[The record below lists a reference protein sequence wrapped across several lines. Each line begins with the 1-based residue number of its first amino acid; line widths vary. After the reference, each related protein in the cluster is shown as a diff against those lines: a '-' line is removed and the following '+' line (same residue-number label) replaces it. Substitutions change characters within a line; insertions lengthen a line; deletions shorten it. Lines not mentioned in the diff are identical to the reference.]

1 MEQCGQNET
10 PNPLTHEKTLE
21 SEGNKVEEKPV
32 DSEGTQPVESLQ
44 SITNMGNERANKDA
58 PPLDSPTN
66 ISQLEDLVNNNSGKK
81 RILGR
86 EIQSIQ
92 VSSNEDV
99 DQCGASACV
108 RDKAATIDGNTKP
121 CAFPKH
127 DEAQQELIELREK
140 IQLLEKQNLQKTLLQ
155 PSPSPNSQRRR
166 GTAFGLGSVSKSA
179 KQEMVEVKEASLKL
193 EDDNRDL
200 KLQISELRKVMAGT
214 LAKRY
219 EGDLADLE
227 VEQLQVKLRQTE
239 EAKARLEME
248 AAEEASNI
256 FKNPAASA
264 GSGDADSN
272 IQHACGE
279 QERNELREKLRLPE
293 IQKAKNDVVLQPT
306 ASPSSHTQRGTMFGR
321 ANISK
326 PAQQEI
332 ADLK

>member
-179 KQEMVEVKEASLKL
+179 KQEMVEVKEANLKL
-193 EDDNRDL
+193 EDDNHDL

-219 EGDLADLE
+219 EGDLGDLE
-227 VEQLQVKLRQTE
+227 VEFAALQNNYEELQVKLRQTE
-239 EAKARLEME
+239 EAKARLEIQ
-248 AAEEASNI
+248 AAEDSMAR
-256 FKNPAASA
+256 KA
-264 GSGDADSN
+264 ADSLKEEHGKESN
-272 IQHACGE
+272 VACTLSAE
-279 QERNELREKLRLPE
+279 NY
-293 IQKAKNDVVLQPT
+293 V
-306 ASPSSHTQRGTMFGR
+306 
-321 ANISK
+321 
-326 PAQQEI
+326 
-332 ADLK
+332 